1 MAVMM
6 NCAMGSKHSSLLS
19 MEKKFCNIE
28 TFDGCY
34 DELRDGD
41 KTLQL
46 IINSKK
52 SFVTLR

>member
-1 MAVMM
+1 
-6 NCAMGSKHSSLLS
+6 MGSKHSSLLS

-28 TFDGCY
+28 TFDSCY

-46 IINSKK
+46 IINDKK
-52 SFVTLR
+52 VL